1 MTNFSWSSGEK
12 KPLELPPLPL
22 GSVAPNWSQFWVH
35 QVIKGTRGELAKI
48 EIEILKSCCLVEGQG
63 AKAGRSKKYHDWG
76 REGRTCVQLW
86 ARSSTEQHLPTG
98 QSLGLETVET
108 APVPPPGNPDHLTR
122 PVPPPNFLSGQF
134 FYSQSARRANHQ
146 KFGSHLIFIRLQ
158 MTPCN
163 KTLTLK

>member
-1 MTNFSWSSGEK
+1 MPNLSCSSGEK

-48 EIEILKSCCLVEGQG
+48 EIEISKNCCLVEGQG
-63 AKAGRSKKYHDWG
+63 AKTGRLKKYDWG

-108 APVPPPGNPDHLTR
+108 APVPPLEIQTSWPDLSLHQTFCQVNFFLASRPEEPTTKSLVLIWFSYAYKWHL
-122 PVPPPNFLSGQF
+122 SMQ
-134 FYSQSARRANHQ
+134 
-146 KFGSHLIFIRLQ
+146 
-158 MTPCN
+158 
-163 KTLTLK
+163 